1 MNLILGLDGL
11 AIKMTRPNSPVTE
24 SIIKKI
30 HLLLSDVETGEDI
43 IDFLRSTEPVFM
55 REVGEFVQIE
65 LDKLKKEFDEEF
77 LLYLG
82 SVVGAAYIMGFLIA
96 REVDHKLYDGLLKL
110 DSPLL
115 ESLNIKDIDK
125 IIDDNLE
132 KGKKP
137 KEIGNIIQGYFAEGK
152 KRGKCKKS
160 TPKRMPKIN
169 KKKNKLDIDFDEGEL

>member
-1 MNLILGLDGL
+1 
-11 AIKMTRPNSPVTE
+11 MTRPNSPVTE
-24 SIIKKI
+24 AIIRKI
-30 HLLLSDVETGEDI
+30 HLLLSDVSTGEDI

-82 SVVGAAYIMGFLIA
+82 SVIGAAYIMGFLIA
-96 REVDHKLYDGLLKL
+96 REVDHKVYDGLVQFN
-110 DSPLL
+110 SLL
-115 ESLNIKDIDK
+115 SKSLSVKDIDR

-137 KEIGNIIQGYFAEGK
+137 KEIGKIIKDYFNATKKPISKKGQGRK
-152 KRGKCKKS
+152 PI
-160 TPKRMPKIN
+160 PKRLP
-169 KKKNKLDIDFDEGEL
+169 KKKNKKKLEVDFDEGEL